1 MENAAHQEFGF
12 GESGFTLTELLISL
26 SLLLV
31 LSASLFALIAEIQQ
45 TATAQ
50 SEAQAV
56 LNNSQLALL
65 SIGRWIRNAGNNPSG
80 IGATA
85 ITMISPT
92 EIRILSDI
100 TGSSGNNSDNG
111 DPDGDFNDSGE
122 DLTIRYNPQAHSI
135 EAIPGG
141 GPAQII
147 AEHISSLEFQLYD
160 GEGNQVSDC
169 SEAKT
174 IGVLIT
180 GEGDFPDPKTHK
192 LFGLKLS
199 GNFQIIV

>member
-1 MENAAHQEFGF
+1 MGKAAHQELSLS
-12 GESGFTLTELLISL
+12 ESGFTLTELLISL
-26 SLLLV
+26 SFLLV
-31 LSASLFALIAEIQQ
+31 LSASLFALISEIQQ
-45 TATAQ
+45 TATSQ

-56 LNNSQLALL
+56 LNNSQLAFL
-65 SIGRWIRNAGNNPSG
+65 SISRWIRNAGNNPSG

-85 ITMISPT
+85 IALISST

-100 TGSSGNNSDNG
+100 TGSSGKNSDNG

-122 DLTIRYNPQAHSI
+122 DLTLRYNPQARSI

-147 AEHISSLEFQLYD
+147 AENILNLEFRLYD
-160 GEGNQVSDC
+160 GEGNQVEDGSH
-169 SEAKT
+169 AKT
-174 IGVLIT
+174 IGISIK
-180 GEGDFPDPKTHK
+180 GSADFPDPKTHK
-192 LFGLKLS
+192 LFGLELS